1 MTGGMFDVLMY
12 MYENYEAELQA
23 RPEPDDL
30 HAELERAG
38 FAAADIRKAFDW
50 LDVLA
55 DQAATAALPVSQ
67 AVRVYTDEECV
78 RLDVGCRG
86 FLHYLEQNGV
96 LDAAQRERVIERA
109 LAIEDDT
116 FDLTTLKWVTLLILS
131 NQPGQEAAHAWMQDL
146 LYDQIPEFLH

>member
-12 MYENYEAELQA
+12 MYENYDAEAQS
-23 RPEPDDL
+23 RPEPADL

-50 LDVLA
+50 LDALA
-55 DQAATAALPVSQ
+55 DPDTLAPMSQ
-67 AVRVYTDEECV
+67 SVRLYTDEECAH
-78 RLDVGCRG
+78 LDVACRG

-96 LDAAQRERVIERA
+96 LDAARRERVIERA
-109 LAIEDDT
+109 LAIEDDS

-131 NQPGQEAAHAWMQDL
+131 SQPGQEAACAWMQDL
-146 LYDQIPEFLH
+146 LDEQPSEYLH